1 MDFSNAVIAV
11 QQDAGPL
18 LRKAAETLSQE
29 IGRRTGLVLE
39 IGKNTDTVSGRPV
52 IRIGCGTQG
61 PPAKKDGCSVD
72 VDGSRAVL
80 TGFDER
86 GALYAAGRLLRTA
99 RWGPGT
105 FLLPDNYSYAGAPA
119 KGIRGSQL
127 GYRAKTNAYDAW
139 TPAMFEQYIR
149 DLALFGAS
157 CAEILPPETDDEL
170 RNDLMKTD
178 SFEMM
183 RFLSETLHAYGMDVW
198 MWYPNLFGE
207 DADEERLAL
216 ERAKRDEV
224 FASIPYLDHIFI
236 PGGDPGR
243 LPPEKL
249 FAWSKEVYALAAVY
263 HKNVKLWIS
272 PQTGTPSAAWVESFY
287 READKEPDWLAGV
300 GFAPWERDDI
310 PVLRGRLP
318 AKYPI
323 RNYPDIAHTLRCQY
337 PVENWDLPMAMTLG
351 REFINP
357 RPLDEKHIHNIYA
370 AYHEG
375 SLCYSEGINDDFN
388 KFVWLDQDWDASTPV
403 EETARDYAGVFID
416 CDLRDEIARGLFSLE
431 RNLRGPLELN
441 AGIEETCRLWQT
453 VENRAGT
460 FAKDGYRLY
469 MYVLR
474 ACFDLYQQRRYILEK
489 QAEQEALAVLDNR
502 ADVTLDEAADKAAA
516 ILDAARSQTG
526 SPELHE
532 RIRSLADLL
541 FERIGAQLTV
551 SRHFASDWDRGA
563 FVECLD
569 IPLNDY
575 RYIKQKLRALKSK
588 QSDWEKAAA
597 LEGIVRRTDPGPG
610 GIYLDCG
617 APGTMVHFKNAGNG
631 RDDPGFFK
639 TPLVSFLMAS
649 PLDDEDGIPLA
660 WRRNV
665 CILYQEPLVVTL
677 EGLDPDADYTV
688 KAVYARYHT
697 VHITLRAGENE
708 EYAVHGEVTV
718 DVPFVETE
726 HPLPKQAY
734 AGGRLTLS
742 FRVRDGERGPNVSEI
757 IVRRVSDA

>member
-1 MDFSNAVIAV
+1 MDFSNAVIV
-11 QQDAGPL
+11 QRRGAGPIEA
-18 LRKAAETLSQE
+18 KAPVVLSQE
-29 IGRRTGLVLE
+29 IERRTGLRLE
-39 IGKNTDTVSGRPV
+39 ILCNPEDAGGRPV
-52 IRIGCGTQG
+52 INIGCGTQD
-61 PPAKKDGCSVD
+61 PPAKKDGYLVSVEE
-72 VDGSRAVL
+72 SSAQL

-86 GALYAAGRLLRTA
+86 GTLYAAGQLMRIA
-99 RWGPGT
+99 RWSPGAL
-105 FLLPDNYSYAGAPA
+105 LLPDRYLLVSAPE

-149 DLALFGAS
+149 DLALFGAN
-157 CAEILPPETDDEL
+157 CAEILPPETDDEP
-170 RNDLMKTD
+170 RNDLMKYD

-207 DADEERLAL
+207 DADEDTLAA
-216 ERAKRDEV
+216 ERAKRAEV

-243 LPPEKL
+243 LPSEKL
-249 FAWSKEVYALAAVY
+249 FAWSREVYTLAAAY
-263 HKNVKLWIS
+263 HKDVKVWIS
-272 PQTGTPSAAWVESFY
+272 PQTGTPSEAWVESFY
-287 READKEPDWLAGV
+287 REAAKEPAWLAGV

-310 PVLRGRLP
+310 PVLRECLP

-357 RPLDEKHIHNIYA
+357 RPLDEKHIHNLYA

-388 KFVWLDQDWDASTPV
+388 KFVWLSQDWNSSTPV
-403 EETARDYAGVFID
+403 EETARDFAGVFID
-416 CDLRDEIARGLFSLE
+416 CDLRDEIAEGLFSLE
-431 RNLRGPLELN
+431 RNLIGPLEDN
-441 AGIEETCRLWQT
+441 ANIEASFALWQSI
-453 VENRAGT
+453 ENRAGA
-460 FAKDGYRLY
+460 FAKGGYRLY

-474 ACFDLYQQRRYILEK
+474 SAFDLYQKRRYIAEK
-489 QAEQEALAVLDNR
+489 QAEKEALAVLDGC
-502 ADVTLDEAADKAAA
+502 AESVLDEAAGKAAA
-516 ILDAARSQTG
+516 ILNAARSMAG
-526 SPELHE
+526 DPALREKIHALSE
-532 RIRSLADLL
+532 LL

-575 RYIKQKLRALKSK
+575 RYIIKKLQALKTAPSAA
-588 QSDWEKAAA
+588 EKSAIA
-597 LEGIVRRTDPGPG
+597 ENIVKRTDPGPG
-610 GIYLDCG
+610 GFYLDCG
-617 APGTMVHFKNAGNG
+617 APGSMAHFKNAGNG
-631 RDDPGFFK
+631 CEDPGFFK
-639 TPLVSFLMAS
+639 TPLISFLMAS
-649 PLDDEDGIPLA
+649 PLDESDSITLA

-665 CILYQEPLVVTL
+665 CILYQQPLVVTF
-677 EGLDPDADYTV
+677 EGLDPQAGYNIKT
-688 KAVYARYHT
+688 VYARYHT

-708 EYAVHGEVTV
+708 AYRVHGEVTV

-734 AGGRLTLS
+734 AGDTLTLS

-757 IVRRVSDA
+757 MIRRVSDG